1 MKIKTGDTVT
11 IGRHGKPMTVLT
23 IYKISR
29 NVLVEDEDGTR
40 FIVELADAELANL
53 SMI

>member
-1 MKIKTGDTVT
+1 MKIQIGDTVT

-23 IYKISR
+23 IYRISQS
-29 NVLVEDEDGTR
+29 VLVEDEDGTR
-40 FIVELADAELANL
+40 LIVDLADVNL